1 MTRIRQLGYLGLEV
15 SDLAAWERF
24 SEGVLGLSP
33 GRRGA
38 DGTLA
43 LRMDDHEQRIVLH
56 PGRADDLAYLGFE
69 VATDAEL
76 EALGATLVRAGFAV
90 GEGKSETCAA
100 RRVARLLQLADPSGI
115 PVELYTGASLAQQ
128 PFRSPQIASGFVTG
142 DEGLGH
148 AVIGA
153 SDPAASERFYVELL
167 GMRLSDCV
175 RIPLNA
181 DFTLEI
187 RFLHANARHHTIA
200 FASVP
205 MPKRLHHFMLEVR
218 DVDDVGL
225 ARDRALA
232 AGVPLTMDLGRHP
245 NDHMLSFYAK
255 TPSGF
260 AVEVGHGG
268 VKVDDATWSVRT
280 YDHVSVWGH
289 QAPPTPGA

>member
-1 MTRIRQLGYLGLEV
+1 MTRIRQLGYIGLEV

-24 SEGVLGLSP
+24 AEGVLGLSLA
-33 GRRGA
+33 RRGA

-90 GEGKSETCAA
+90 GEGKPETCAA

-115 PVELYTGASLAQQ
+115 PVELYCGASLAQQ
-128 PFRSPQIASGFVTG
+128 PFHSTQMASGFVTG
-142 DEGLGH
+142 DGGLGH

-153 SDPAASERFYVELL
+153 SDPAASERFYVDLL
-167 GMRLSDCV
+167 GMRLSDRV
-175 RIPLNA
+175 RIPLNP

-187 RFLHANARHHTIA
+187 RFLHANSRHHSIA

-218 DVDDVGL
+218 DVDDVGR

-232 AGVPLTMDLGRHP
+232 AGVPLSMDLGRHP

-260 AVEVGHGG
+260 AVEVGQGG
-268 VKVDDATWSVRT
+268 VQVDDATWSVRT

-289 QAPPTPGA
+289 QAPSTPSA